1 MDEEDRQLVLKV
13 GGSIIEQLTKL
24 SKKECPAECPLLES
38 EEPYKLDTLS
48 EYFEVS

>member
-1 MDEEDRQLVLKV
+1 MEEDRQLVLKV
-13 GGSIIEQLTKL
+13 GASIIEQLTKL